1 MWKSGP
7 FNTETHLLRKIL
19 MALASIGLLDAIY
32 LTWIKLSGSEALC
45 NGVGDCSAVNASS
58 YSEIAGIPIAVL
70 GGGAYLA
77 MLLILIYKDRVDFLR
92 DNGAMLL
99 VGISLV
105 GVLYSA
111 YLTYIELYVI
121 YAICP
126 YCVLSAIVL
135 TLMLI
140 VSILYFREEWA

>member
-1 MWKSGP
+1 M
-7 FNTETHLLRKIL
+7 LRKLLI
-19 MALASIGLLDAIY
+19 ALASIGLLDAIY
-32 LTWIKLSGSEALC
+32 LTWIKLSGAEAMC
-45 NGVGDCSAVNASS
+45 AGVGDCSAVNASR
-58 YSEIAGIPIAVL
+58 YSEIAGIPIAVF
-70 GGGAYLA
+70 GGGAYLV

-92 DNGAMLL
+92 VNGAMLL
-99 VGISLV
+99 VGISLA

-121 YAICP
+121 HAICP

-140 VSILYFREEWA
+140 VSILYIREEWA

>member
-1 MWKSGP
+1 
-7 FNTETHLLRKIL
+7 
-19 MALASIGLLDAIY
+19 
-32 LTWIKLSGSEALC
+32 
-45 NGVGDCSAVNASS
+45 VNASS
-58 YSEIAGIPIAVL
+58 YSEIAGIPIAAL
-70 GGGAYLA
+70 GGGAYLV

-105 GVLYSA
+105 GVLYSV

-121 YAICP
+121 FAICP

>member
-1 MWKSGP
+1 M
-7 FNTETHLLRKIL
+7 RKIL
-19 MALASIGLLDAIY
+19 IALASVGLLDAIY
-32 LTWIKLSGSEALC
+32 LTWIKLSGAEAMC
-45 NGVGDCSAVNASS
+45 AGVGDCSAVNASR
-58 YSEIAGIPIAVL
+58 YSEIAGIPIAVF

-92 DNGAMLL
+92 ENGAMLL
-99 VGISLV
+99 VGISLA

-121 YAICP
+121 HAICP

-140 VSILYFREEWA
+140 ISILYFRQEWA

>member
-1 MWKSGP
+1 M
-7 FNTETHLLRKIL
+7 LRKLLI
-19 MALASIGLLDAIY
+19 ALASIGLLDAIY
-32 LTWIKLSGSEALC
+32 LTWIKLSGAEALC
-45 NGVGDCSAVNASS
+45 AGVGDCSAVNASR
-58 YSEIAGIPIAVL
+58 YSEIAGIPIAVF
-70 GGGAYLA
+70 GAAAYLV

-92 DNGAMLL
+92 EIGAMLL
-99 VGISLV
+99 VGISLA

-121 YAICP
+121 HAICP

-140 VSILYFREEWA
+140 VSILYIREEWA